1 MKDRLD
7 LSTTQDGSS
16 TLYSTRWN
24 AHYHSTHGA
33 IQESIHV
40 FINAGLKHWLSSTAS
55 KNVSILEYGMGTGL
69 NVLLTQDYALKNEIH
84 IDYETIEAYP
94 ITEDIASKLNYS
106 ADNALPSIQ
115 PIHQAPW
122 GKTQALNSF
131 FDLQKHNLLFEDFT
145 SDDLYDVIFYDAFGP
160 GAQPSLWEEPLLS
173 KVVSVMAPGACLV
186 TYCAQGAFKRI
197 LKGHGLQIE
206 RLPGP
211 PGKREMT
218 RASKT

>member
-160 GAQPSLWEEPLLS
+160 GAQPSLWEE
-173 KVVSVMAPGACLV
+173 
-186 TYCAQGAFKRI
+186 KRDDSRI
-197 LKGHGLQIE
+197 
-206 RLPGP
+206 
-211 PGKREMT
+211 
-218 RASKT
+218 